1 MRVMLD
7 TNVLI
12 SILIFDSK
20 KLKLLLNKITNDYYL
35 VLSSYVIDELKE
47 VVKRKFNNKLYDLEI
62 FLYNLP
68 FEIYYTPNSI
78 LNTDNKAIRDV
89 KDFPVLYSS
98 VMSDVDVLVTGDK
111 DFSDIKLEKPE
122 ILTPSDFLINIVK
135 TIYSG

>member
-1 MRVMLD
+1 MLD

-78 LNTDNKAIRDV
+78 LNTDNKAIHDV

-122 ILTPSDFLINIVK
+122 ILTPSNFFDK
-135 TIYSG
+135 YC

>member
-122 ILTPSDFLINIVK
+122 ILTPSDFFDK
-135 TIYSG
+135 YC